1 MKSVLY
7 TRETPIGRFWIRP
20 EPAGRVQLGIDRVR
34 LRTYS
39 SAKAAARAVADRET
53 GWQSWDEARDVVA
66 PFGLENWERGAG
78 HQKTL
83 RLTRNKAS
91 ARKPAETIDESKP

>member
-1 MKSVLY
+1 MKSLLY
-7 TRETPIGRFWIRP
+7 SRETPIGTFWIRP
-20 EPAGRVQLGIDRVR
+20 ESAGRVQLGIDRVL

-53 GWQSWDEARDVVA
+53 GWQTWDEARDVLA

-83 RLTRNKAS
+83 RLTRQKAS
-91 ARKPAETIDESKP
+91 ARGPADYDRPSNA